1 MFSTGNH
8 IRRFGVQQ
16 QHFAQDRSGS
26 VAIIF
31 GLTVFVLGGLVALSL
46 DYGRALTM
54 RAKLQAAVDAAALA
68 ADPTGNA
75 TLAEATDAI
84 TATFNSNMIAGYLS
98 ATVTLASPIVIAN
111 GYRVSATANVPT
123 SFGKL
128 LGMTVIPVGAQAE
141 AVHANNTVEIALVLD
156 NTYSMNGAKLD
167 ALKVAAKNL
176 VTTISGASTPGSV
189 KFSLVPFT
197 AYVNVGMQYRGA
209 SWMSVP
215 ADYSVANGSCTS
227 VCNGPTTPQSG
238 TCYSDNIPYTC
249 TWDQCTG
256 TTTQQCSTAYYSWSG
271 CVGSRTP
278 APDVTMTASMGAAIP
293 GLLNTWCS
301 SPLVRLT
308 TDPSAITSQ
317 IDAMWAS
324 GETYI
329 PAGLMWGWR
338 TLDPNSP
345 FGDGAA
351 YNSTPPVKKIMI
363 LMTDGYNTKSQQG
376 TTHEGTDSVA
386 ADGVTS
392 RLCTAVKGSGIELYT
407 IDFEVSNSN
416 AKAAMLACATDGS
429 HYFDAQDAAALN
441 AAFNKIAGF
450 VMRLYLSK

>member
-1 MFSTGNH
+1 VFSSGKR
-8 IRRFGVQQ
+8 IRRFITILRFGQN
-16 QHFAQDRSGS
+16 RSGS

-75 TLAEATDAI
+75 TLAQATDSV
-84 TATFNSNMIAGYLS
+84 TATFNANMVSGFLS
-98 ATVTLASPIVIAN
+98 ASVTLAPPVVIAN
-111 GYRVSATANVPT
+111 GYRVSAIANVPT
-123 SFGKL
+123 SFGRL
-128 LGMTVIPVGAQAE
+128 LGFNVIPVGAQAE

-167 ALKVAAKNL
+167 ALKVSAKNL
-176 VTTISGASTPGSV
+176 VNTISGASTPGSV

-215 ADYSVANGSCTS
+215 ADYSVANGWCTT
-227 VCNGPTTPQSG
+227 VCNGPTQTQSG
-238 TCYSDNIPYTC
+238 TCYSDGVPYTC
-249 TWDQCTG
+249 TWDQCMG
-256 TTTQQCSTAYYSWSG
+256 ASTQQCSTAYYAWSG
-271 CVGSRTP
+271 CAGSRTP
-278 APDVTMTASMGAAIP
+278 APDVTVTASMGSAIP

-301 SPLVRLT
+301 SPVVRLT
-308 TDPSAITSQ
+308 TDPNAVTTQ

-329 PAGLMWGWR
+329 PAGLIWGWR

-345 FGDGAA
+345 FGDGAP
-351 YNSTPPVKKIMI
+351 YNNNPPVKKIMI
-363 LMTDGYNTKSQQG
+363 LMTDGYNTKSQTG
-376 TTHEGTDSVA
+376 TNHEGSDSAA
-386 ADGVTS
+386 ADAVTA
-392 RLCTAVKGSGIELYT
+392 RLCTAIKNASIELYT
-407 IDFEVSNSN
+407 IDFEVSSST

-429 HYFDAQDAAALN
+429 HYFDAQDTASLD